1 MQSHTI
7 DIIFYFYQLVLMLR
21 SDKENV
27 HNVVGN
33 LKLLE
38 DLDVSLNLEF
48 VVLIGTQNV
57 DKFDQID

>member
-1 MQSHTI
+1 
-7 DIIFYFYQLVLMLR
+7 MLR